1 MSIAIRNIKAV
12 FKRELTAYFTSPIAY
27 VIIVI
32 FLLMAM
38 GFAFW
43 IGNLWDFGDASLTW
57 TFFFY
62 LPFFFVVLAP
72 AVGMRLWSDEHRDG
86 TIELMLT
93 MPIEPWHA
101 ILGKF
106 LASAVVWAV
115 ALLFTWPIVWTIQ
128 YLGDP
133 DLGFVLF
140 DLKLFKLRSGGPILS
155 GYLGAFLYASS
166 CVAITMAIS
175 AFTRSQVTCLI
186 ISVALCLA
194 LTLIGYPQIVDQ
206 LMKMFPAGVVDT
218 IADFSLMSH
227 FLDMTK
233 GVLVFRDLLY
243 FLSVIVVSLVITS
256 IAIRAKRA

>member
-133 DLGFVLF
+133 DM
-140 DLKLFKLRSGGPILS
+140 GPVLS